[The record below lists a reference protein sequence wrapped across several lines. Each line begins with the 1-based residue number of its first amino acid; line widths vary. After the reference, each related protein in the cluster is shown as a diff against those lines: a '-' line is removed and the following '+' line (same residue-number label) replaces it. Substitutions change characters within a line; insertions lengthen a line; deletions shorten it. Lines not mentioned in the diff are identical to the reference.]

1 MIYVSNMSSHTW
13 ILLLRPLVC
22 NKAREVANT
31 VGKGMLASRKEAKE
45 FRT

>member
-1 MIYVSNMSSHTW
+1 MKYVPNMSSHTW
-13 ILLLRPLVC
+13 TLSLRPLAC